1 MASAA
6 VDIASSIIAKWS
18 AAFARLDA
26 DALSALYS
34 KHALFYG
41 SNPTLYR
48 GRDGVKA
55 YFAGL
60 PGWKTQSVR
69 FTDVSAEA
77 AGTEVVSMAGTA
89 NFAVDDAALTVKLTW
104 VLLREDGD
112 WKIVS
117 HHVSSRDPLIDRVR

>member
-1 MASAA
+1 MASASD
-6 VDIASSIIAKWS
+6 DIAAGIIAKWS

-26 DALSALYS
+26 DALSWLYS

-48 GRDGVKA
+48 GRDGVKS

-60 PGWKTQSVR
+60 PRWNSQSVR
-69 FTDVSAEA
+69 FTYVSTDA
-77 AGTEVVSMAGTA
+77 AGTDVVNMAGTA
-89 NFAVDDAALTVKLTW
+89 NFSVDDAPLIVKITW
-104 VLLREDGD
+104 VIVREDGD

-117 HHVSSRDPLIDRVR
+117 HHVSSKAPLIDQVG

>member
-6 VDIASSIIAKWS
+6 DDIAGSIIAKWS

-34 KHALFYG
+34 RHALFYG

-69 FTDVSAEA
+69 FSDVSAEA
-77 AGTEVVSMAGTA
+77 AGTELVNMAATA
-89 NFAVDDAALTVKLTW
+89 DFTVDDAALTVKLTW
-104 VLLREDGD
+104 VILREDDG
-112 WKIVS
+112 WKIVN
-117 HHVSSRDPLIDRVR
+117 HHVSAREPLIDRVR

>member
-6 VDIASSIIAKWS
+6 DDIAGNVIAKWA

-26 DALSALYS
+26 DALSSLYS
-34 KHALFYG
+34 RHALFYG

-48 GRDGVKA
+48 GRDGVKS

-60 PGWKTQSVR
+60 PRWDTRSVA
-69 FTDVSAEA
+69 FAGVATEA
-77 AGTEVVSMAGTA
+77 AGADIVNMAGTA
-89 NFAVDDAALTVKLTW
+89 NFSVDGAGLTVKITW
-104 VLLREDGD
+104 VIIREDGD

-117 HHVSSRDPLIDRVR
+117 HHVSAPAPLIDQVR

>member
-34 KHALFYG
+34 RHALFYG

-48 GRDGVKA
+48 GREGVKA

-69 FTDVSAEA
+69 FAEVSVEA
-77 AGTEVVSMAGTA
+77 AGTEVVNMAGTA

>member
-1 MASAA
+1 MDSAA
-6 VDIASSIIAKWS
+6 DDIAGSMIAKWS

-26 DALSALYS
+26 DALSSLYS
-34 KHALFYG
+34 RHALFYG
-41 SNPTLYR
+41 SNPTLFR

-60 PGWKTQSVR
+60 PRWKTQSVR

-77 AGTEVVSMAGTA
+77 AGTEVVNMAGTA

-104 VLLREDGD
+104 VLLREDGS

-117 HHVSSRDPLIDRVR
+117 HHVSSREPLIDRVR

>member
-6 VDIASSIIAKWS
+6 DDIAGSIIAKWS

-34 KHALFYG
+34 RHALFFG

-69 FTDVSAEA
+69 FAEVSVEA
-77 AGTEVVSMAGTA
+77 AGTEVVNMAGTA